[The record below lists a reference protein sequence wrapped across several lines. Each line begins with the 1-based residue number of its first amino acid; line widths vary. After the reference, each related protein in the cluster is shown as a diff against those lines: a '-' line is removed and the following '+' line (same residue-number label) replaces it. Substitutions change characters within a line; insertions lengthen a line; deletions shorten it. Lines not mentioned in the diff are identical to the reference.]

1 MQMKIRTEKDLGE
14 ALKNGQE
21 QIEIEG
27 DLCKKVI
34 KIKATGK
41 VAWAVVIGAIA
52 VSVVA
57 LMTTRHTRG
66 TSNFAHLITAPA
78 AMVTLGVS
86 TASSAVAI
94 AIVAGGVGALKRLRR
109 YSLTKNSDGTIT
121 LTK

>member
-1 MQMKIRTEKDLGE
+1 MKIRTEKDLGE
-14 ALKNGQE
+14 ALKNEQE

-41 VAWAVVIGAIA
+41 VAMTVTIGAIA
-52 VSVVA
+52 VSIVA
-57 LMTTRHTRG
+57 LMTTPHTG
-66 TSNFAHLITAPA
+66 GASNLAHLITAPA
-78 AMVTLGVS
+78 AVVTLGVS

-94 AIVAGGVGALKRLRR
+94 AIAAGGVGALKKLRR